1 MATITLQ
8 YDARNTIFKQLIQL
22 FISLG
27 GKVEV
32 KEDDALGDEAR
43 KIAQNYSD
51 VKKGKIKTRPISSLL
66 NEL

>member
-51 VKKGKIKTRPISSLL
+51 VKKGKFKTRPISNLL

>member
-32 KEDDALGDEAR
+32 KEDDAIGDEAR

-51 VKKGKIKTRPISSLL
+51 VKKGKIKTSPISNLL